1 MHEHDTYDVAIIGG
15 GPAGLTAALW
25 LGRYLHRVVVVD
37 SGDPRNW
44 ETRGVNGFPGHP
56 HVTPAEL
63 RGRTRDE
70 CRQFGVELID
80 GFVARLS
87 RAAGAFVV
95 EFDPMPE
102 TKARDDQRGSGA
114 PRTPSD
120 NDPRPETRSLRARRL
135 LLAFGLRDEWPKVP
149 GLRQVYG
156 SAAHVCPDCDGYETQ
171 GKKVVVIAS
180 GRKAAGMALNLTTW
194 ASDIVVCTNGRPPDL
209 DADQCAKLDALN
221 IPVLSAR
228 IDRVVPQGDRIYS
241 LELDG
246 GMHLDCDH
254 LFFALSQRPADDLGA
269 QLGCKRDDDG
279 QIVVSDHQQTSV
291 RYVWAA
297 GDITPGPQ
305 LAIVAASE
313 GTVAALS
320 IHKSLVPNERRL
332 EPHGSAR
339 ARQRKRS
346 ARESLSRSR

>member
-1 MHEHDTYDVAIIGG
+1 MSSSYDVVIIGG

-25 LGRYLHRVVVVD
+25 LGRYLHRVVVID

-44 ETRGVNGFPGHP
+44 ETRGVNGFPGRP
-56 HVTPAEL
+56 GVTPAEL

-70 CRQFGVELID
+70 CREYDVELID
-80 GFVARLS
+80 GFVGRVRRESGQL
-87 RAAGAFVV
+87 VV
-95 EFDPMPE
+95 EYDPMPA
-102 TKARDDQRGSGA
+102 TKAREDHPGSGA

-120 NDPRPETRSLRARRL
+120 NAPRPETRSLHAARV

-149 GLRQVYG
+149 GLHQVYG
-156 SAAHVCPDCDGYETQ
+156 SAAHVCPDCDGYDTR

-194 ASDIVVCTNGRPPDL
+194 TNDIVICTNGRPPDL
-209 DADQCAKLDALN
+209 DADQCGKLDALN

-228 IDRVVPQGDRIYS
+228 IDRVIPQGDRIYS

-269 QLGCKRDDDG
+269 QLGCARDDDG
-279 QIVVSDHQQTSV
+279 QIVVTEHQETSEEH
-291 RYVWAA
+291 VWAA

-305 LAIVAASE
+305 LAIVAAAA
-313 GTVAALS
+313 GAVAALS
-320 IHKSLVPNERRL
+320 IHKSLVPNERKLGPRRPV
-332 EPHGSAR
+332 EQNEG
-339 ARQRKRS
+339 
-346 ARESLSRSR
+346 AREALSRPR

>member
-1 MHEHDTYDVAIIGG
+1 MVKPDNYDVAIVGG

-25 LGRYLHRVVVVD
+25 LGRYLRRVVVID

-56 HVTPAEL
+56 GIRPAEL

-70 CRQFGVELID
+70 CREYGVELVD
-80 GFVARLS
+80 GFVGRVRRS
-87 RAAGAFVV
+87 DSGFTV

-120 NDPRPETRSLRARRL
+120 NAPRPETRTLRAARL

-149 GLRQVYG
+149 GLQQVYG
-156 SAAHVCPDCDGYETQ
+156 SAAHVCPDCDGYDTI

-180 GRKAAGMALNLTTW
+180 GRKAAGMAFDLTTW
-194 ASDIVVCTNGRPPDL
+194 TRDIVICTNGRPPDL
-209 DADQCAKLDALN
+209 DGDQCRKLDALN
-221 IPVLSAR
+221 IPVLSAG

-241 LELDG
+241 LELEG

-269 QLGCKRDDDG
+269 QLGCQRDDEG
-279 QIVVSDHQQTSV
+279 QIVISAHQKTSEKH
-291 RYVWAA
+291 VWAA

-305 LAIVAASE
+305 LAIRAAAA
-313 GTVAALS
+313 GAVAALS

-332 EPHGSAR
+332 APRRRPTSAGRSPALSSSGSH
-339 ARQRKRS
+339 S
-346 ARESLSRSR
+346 E